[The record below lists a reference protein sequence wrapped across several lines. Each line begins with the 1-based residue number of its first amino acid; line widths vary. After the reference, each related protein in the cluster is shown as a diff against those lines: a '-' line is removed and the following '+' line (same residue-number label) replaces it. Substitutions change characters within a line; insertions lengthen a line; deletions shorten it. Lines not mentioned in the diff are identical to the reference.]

1 MEITQKL
8 WKPGFQW
15 NPRLRNTVA
24 FSSVIKPITPEF
36 WKTFPKGINKN
47 T

>member
-15 NPRLRNTVA
+15 NVRLGNT
-24 FSSVIKPITPEF
+24 FSKSSVIKPITPEV
-36 WKTFPKGINKN
+36 WKTFPKSLL
-47 T
+47 